1 MEYTNQEKEFLSVM
15 GRTDFKN
22 LSKND
27 VIGFASKLGD
37 LRPEVATQV
46 LAQFPELAKMIRE
59 TMTDYKCILE
69 NIINSD
75 DQSINH
81 VYDILDS
88 EINNAGESRN
98 EYIEFAD
105 KVRSDLSKC
114 LDNPNLTEKQRREIC
129 EQEMQILNM
138 VDKKDV
144 EIRELEKEI
153 AEKADKKDSE
163 KRQFDWKLIEK
174 ASYVVLIGIGI
185 GAAAL
190 GGRFDVKL
198 PKLK

>member
-81 VYDILDS
+81 GTVISCCRYAY
-88 EINNAGESRN
+88 AGAGRWN
-98 EYIEFAD
+98 EVLTYG
-105 KVRSDLSKC
+105 SKNQQG
-114 LDNPNLTEKQRREIC
+114 DT
-129 EQEMQILNM
+129 
-138 VDKKDV
+138 
-144 EIRELEKEI
+144 
-153 AEKADKKDSE
+153 
-163 KRQFDWKLIEK
+163 
-174 ASYVVLIGIGI
+174 
-185 GAAAL
+185 
-190 GGRFDVKL
+190 
-198 PKLK
+198 